1 LRRIL
6 LIAKR
11 DYLASVRSKAFLFG
25 LVFAPLLF
33 GSTFVVLALQR
44 GNVDVDR
51 RIAILDR
58 TGVAAPAVAQAIEE
72 KNRKDMFDATT
83 GRKINPRVVVETV
96 AAENGRFDE
105 QRLLLSDRLRRRE
118 LFAFIEIGPDAL
130 DPATAA
136 KATISF
142 YTNAGAIDAFE
153 NWVAEPL
160 NEGLRRVRLV
170 EAGIEGSRLTGMLNA
185 VPLQSMTLVA
195 RDVKTGEISKPVKK
209 DLGAS
214 FGVPYVMVMLLM
226 MIVLFGSVT
235 ILPGVAEDKLQRVFE
250 MLLVS
255 ATPFEL
261 MAGKVLAAVGRSLT
275 SSVFYIAGGILA
287 LQGLALIGLVQFAL
301 LPWFLIYVVAEVAVL
316 SSMGIALGAACGSPQ
331 DAQHLNQ
338 ILILPLIIPVVLLA
352 PMLQQPNGVMANV
365 LSLFPPFTPVLMLMR
380 QATPGAGVPIWEPWA
395 GLAGIVVCA
404 VLVTWAASRIFRVAI
419 LFQGSAPRLPELMK
433 WAVRG

>member
-1 LRRIL
+1 MHKIL

-33 GSTFVVLALQR
+33 GGVFIALAFQR

-51 RIAILDR
+51 RIAILDQ
-58 TGVAAPAVAQAIEE
+58 TGIAAPAVVQAIEE
-72 KNRKDMFDATT
+72 RNRKDMFDATT
-83 GRKINPRVVVETV
+83 GRKIMQRVVIETV
-96 AAENGRFDE
+96 AAEKGKLDE
-105 QRLLLSDRLRRRE
+105 QRIALSDRLRRRE
-118 LFAFIEIGPDAL
+118 LFAFIEIGPEAL
-130 DPATAA
+130 DPTTAGKA
-136 KATISF
+136 KISF
-142 YTNAGAIDAFE
+142 YTNAGAADNFQ

-170 EAGIEGSRLTGMLNA
+170 AAGIDSSRLTGMLNA
-185 VPLQSMTLVA
+185 VPVQSMTLVA
-195 RDVKTGEISKPVKK
+195 RDAKTGEITKPVKK

-275 SSVFYIAGGILA
+275 SSVFYIAGGVLA
-287 LQGLALIGLVQFAL
+287 LQGLALIGLVPFVL
-301 LPWFLIYVVAEVAVL
+301 LPWFFIYVVAEVAVL
-316 SSMGIALGAACGSPQ
+316 SSLGVALGAACGSPQ

-338 ILILPLIIPVVLLA
+338 ILILPLIIPIVLLA

-380 QATPGAGVPIWEPWA
+380 QATPGASVPVWEPWA
-395 GLAGIVVCA
+395 GLAGILICA
-404 VLVTWAASRIFRVAI
+404 TLVTWAASRIFRVAI
-419 LFQGSAPRLPELMK
+419 LFQGAAPKLPELMQ